1 MSLRVRCILKCVNLT
16 KGNCDLRIT
25 PGHHIRHFS
34 SSSIILSNGEGS
46 SRVRSKLLP
55 GGPDLKYFIT
65 AAKNG
70 QSKIIPSVTESDTY
84 LSKEDYSGE
93 NRKVKF
99 ITYGCQMNVNDM
111 ETVRSILFANKYLE
125 VDDER
130 KADVVLLM
138 TCSIREGAEEKVWR
152 VLKKLR
158 RSANKQQTVGVLVK
172 FITYG
177 CQMNVNDMETVR
189 SILFANKYL
198 EVDDERKADVV
209 LLMTCSIREGAEE
222 KVWRVLK
229 KLRRSANKQQTVGVL
244 GCMAERVRHKL
255 LQEAN
260 AVDVVAGPD
269 SYRDLPRLLAVTRT
283 GRSAINVQLSLEE
296 TYADVTPV
304 RLDPMAKSAFVS
316 IMRGCDNM
324 CTYCIVPFT
333 RGRERSRPLRSIVD
347 EGYKQVV
354 LLGQNV
360 NSYRDTSEATYV
372 SCGIDDSGL
381 APGFKTVY
389 KPKKGGLNFAT
400 LLERVSDVDPEMRIR
415 FTSPHPKDFSFQVI
429 ELIKERTN
437 ICKQIHLPA
446 QSGSNTVLEAMGRG
460 YTRESYLALVD
471 QIRQLIPEVSL
482 TSDFIAGF
490 CGETERDHQQT
501 LDLIRRVR
509 YSFCYV
515 FPYSMRE
522 KTRASYHLK
531 DDVPIEV
538 KRRRHE
544 ELAQVFRGEAL
555 KTNAA
560 LVGSKQLVLIESR
573 SKRSATAVA
582 GRADGGAKVI
592 LENCEVDGCGEV
604 RELRPGDYVAVE
616 SDFHPAYAIAV
627 CKLGV
632 EGENDRLCR
641 LDLNKNGG

>member
-93 NRKVKF
+93 NRK
-99 ITYGCQMNVNDM
+99 
-111 ETVRSILFANKYLE
+111 
-125 VDDER
+125 
-130 KADVVLLM
+130 
-138 TCSIREGAEEKVWR
+138 
-152 VLKKLR
+152 
-158 RSANKQQTVGVLVK
+158 VK

-347 EGYKQVV
+347 EVKRLSYQGYKQVV

-381 APGFKTVY
+381 APGFKTIY
-389 KPKKGGLNFAT
+389 KPKKSGLNFAT

-501 LDLIRRVR
+501 LDLIRRVK

-616 SDFHPAYAIAV
+616 IESANSQTL
-627 CKLGV
+627 LGRALHRTTLQ
-632 EGENDRLCR
+632 EFSNERFRSYRRSSAL
-641 LDLNKNGG
+641 